1 MWLNNF
7 KINSENKY
15 EHFLHDYYL
24 LQFTKCQQLVK
35 LAVCNIY
42 ENEHLRA
49 NLKWYMIMNDSRKF
63 NWKTVIAMVY

>member
-24 LQFTKCQQLVK
+24 LQLTKCQQLVK

-42 ENEHLRA
+42 ENEHLRE
-49 NLKWYMIMNDSRKF
+49 NLKW
-63 NWKTVIAMVY
+63 